1 MHAPE
6 ETKKISYRMQV
17 RDPWM
22 TKGLLTSLKK
32 QKRLYREQLHSRSTV
47 STDNYRKYRNTLKS
61 LIRKSKITY
70 LHEKCSEFKQDSR
83 KLWQLVNR
91 IIDKSNNKIDS
102 IDNLRI
108 ENILKYDPSS
118 ITNGLCEF
126 FANIG
131 EEYANKIDSSGLDI
145 NKHINNIESNPSSL
159 YLAPTTMFEVKE
171 LINKLP
177 QKTSSGYD
185 NISNTLLKQL
195 NEVVARPLSLIFNK
209 SLEEGIFPDQMKL
222 ADVFPLFKSKE
233 RSESTNY
240 RPISLLL
247 TMSKLFEK
255 IVYRRTYKFLE
266 KHDKLYAGQYGFREG
281 HSCES
286 AVSELISVAIKGQQE
301 GMYTLALFL
310 DLSKAFDSL
319 EHSVLLKKL
328 ERYGMRGKSNDW
340 FASYL
345 TDRKMRVKCTVTST
359 GKLEYSEYK
368 SVTYGTPQGSC
379 LGPLIFIIFTNDLH
393 KQLMSSSSLLFAD
406 DTTLYMTHRNL
417 RYLRWCME
425 EDMKSLIAW
434 FKANKLT
441 LNLSKTE
448 CVLFQRG
455 SGQRQTITLEINNTQ
470 ITNTKDVKFLG
481 MWINEY
487 LNWQCH
493 IAKLTLKLTR
503 NLNLLKYSQKLIP
516 TNTKKLIY
524 RAHIGSHLH
533 YGILLW
539 GNGATNE
546 QLNKLQKIQN
556 KCLSHIT
563 GKRINSTS
571 TNKELNILTVEDL
584 VELANQK
591 FGYKLLHNLLPKRVS
606 QDCKLD
612 SKLKCLIPIHNYNTR
627 SKNIPNLPKNMN
639 RRYKNCFLS
648 CGPRSILALS
658 VETRLAR
665 TLQTFTSA
673 CKRKLL
679 GTY

>member
-6 ETKKISYRMQV
+6 ETKRISYRMQV

-22 TKGLLTSLKK
+22 MKGLLTSLNK
-32 QKRLYREQLHSRSTV
+32 QKRLYREQLHSKLAV
-47 STDNYRKYRNTLKS
+47 STDNYRKYRNSLKS

-70 LHEKCSEFKQDSR
+70 LHDKYTEFKQDSR

-91 IIDKSNNKIDS
+91 IIGKSNNKIDS

-108 ENILKYDPSS
+108 DNILKYDPSS

-131 EEYANKIDSSGLDI
+131 EQYANQIDSAGLDI
-145 NKHINNIESNPSSL
+145 SKHINNIESNPSSL
-159 YLAPTTMFEVKE
+159 YSSPTTMFEVRE
-171 LINKLP
+171 LISNLP
-177 QKTSSGYD
+177 QKTSSGHD

-195 NEVVARPLSLIFNK
+195 NEVVASLLSLIFNK

-233 RSESTNY
+233 RSECTNY

-247 TMSKLFEK
+247 TMSKLLVK
-255 IVYRRTYKFLE
+255 IVYHRTYKFLE

-286 AVSELISVAIKGQQE
+286 AISELISVATKGQQE

-328 ERYGMRGKSNDW
+328 ERYGMRGKANDW

-345 TDRKMRVKCTVTST
+345 NDRKMRVKCTVSST
-359 GKLEYSEYK
+359 GKLEYSDYQA
-368 SVTYGTPQGSC
+368 VTYGTPQGSC

-406 DTTLYMTHRNL
+406 DTTLYITHRNL
-417 RYLRWCME
+417 RYLKWCME
-425 EDMKSLIAW
+425 EDMKRLITW

-448 CVLFQRG
+448 CVLFQKNGR
-455 SGQRQTITLEINNTQ
+455 RQSITLEINNIQ

-487 LNWQCH
+487 LTGN
-493 IAKLTLKLTR
+493 
-503 NLNLLKYSQKLIP
+503 P
-516 TNTKKLIY
+516 
-524 RAHIGSHLH
+524 
-533 YGILLW
+533 IL
-539 GNGATNE
+539 
-546 QLNKLQKIQN
+546 Q
-556 KCLSHIT
+556 S
-563 GKRINSTS
+563 
-571 TNKELNILTVEDL
+571 
-584 VELANQK
+584 
-591 FGYKLLHNLLPKRVS
+591 
-606 QDCKLD
+606 
-612 SKLKCLIPIHNYNTR
+612 
-627 SKNIPNLPKNMN
+627 
-639 RRYKNCFLS
+639 
-648 CGPRSILALS
+648 
-658 VETRLAR
+658 
-665 TLQTFTSA
+665 
-673 CKRKLL
+673 
-679 GTY
+679 